1 MALRLVSRSNKFW
14 QQTLQTG
21 NLTDNLVDRCSWE
34 MEKSREIEWK
44 LEGKAFSTIISH
56 FPLNIS
62 FNWNNFCS
70 FSSNKSKVVI
80 RFKLYSN
87 IALMCLI
94 QIKYTLRQ
102 PYEFSIWHK
111 TTFMTAEGSG
121 TEAGLRQ
128 YPSYP
133 YDSYAVDFNYA
144 TRQWKKLNKHSVRR
158 RCGWE

>member
-1 MALRLVSRSNKFW
+1 MALRLVTRSNKFW

-34 MEKSREIEWK
+34 MEKSSEIEWK

-70 FSSNKSKVVI
+70 SSSNKSKVVI

-87 IALMCLI
+87 IALICLI

-111 TTFMTAEGSG
+111 TTFMTAEGAALG
-121 TEAGLRQ
+121 RVWGYMRL
-128 YPSYP
+128 

-144 TRQWKKLNKHSVRR
+144 TRQWGKLNKHSVRR
-158 RCGWE
+158 RCGRE